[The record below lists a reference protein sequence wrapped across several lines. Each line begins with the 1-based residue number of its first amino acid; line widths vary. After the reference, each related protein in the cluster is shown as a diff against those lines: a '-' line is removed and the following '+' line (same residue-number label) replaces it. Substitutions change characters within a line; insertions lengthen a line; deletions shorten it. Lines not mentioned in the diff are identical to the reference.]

1 MTNFRIFKLIKI
13 KYNNMINTE
22 FYIND
27 YKVKGEDL
35 FNKIIDILQRYK
47 LSHDVFIKTNYQTNI
62 RLCII
67 KFDFYQL
74 INIIDKL

>member
-1 MTNFRIFKLIKI
+1 MIKS
-13 KYNNMINTE
+13 E

-27 YKVKGEDL
+27 CKLDNEDV
-35 FNKIIDILQRYK
+35 FNKIIEVLSRYK
-47 LSHDVFIKTNYQTNI
+47 LSNNVYIQTNYQTNI
-62 RLCII
+62 RLCMI